1 MRVVP
6 SIENAIRHKRGM
18 TGRKRKRDTVKY
30 DVILYSCRSQTG
42 RARWMLQ
49 PQELVVARLLP
60 TIRARLA
67 RELLHTYKMKQVD
80 VARSMGITQ
89 AAVSHY
95 NTQSRGVDQE
105 MLRLFP
111 EIKPFVH
118 GLSEQIAHGMTLSDQ
133 IASGSEF
140 CSGRLLTP
148 RSRVLPKARGGT
160 APPCA

>member
-89 AAVSHY
+89 VAGSHY
-95 NTQSRGVDQE
+95 NTQSRGVDLE
-105 MLRLFP
+105 LVTPFP
-111 EIKPFVH
+111 EIKPFLH
-118 GLSEQIAHGMTLSDQ
+118 GLSDQ
-133 IASGSEF
+133 IVHGMS
-140 CSGRLLTP
+140 
-148 RSRVLPKARGGT
+148 
-160 APPCA
+160 

>member
-1 MRVVP
+1 MQTD
-6 SIENAIRHKRGM
+6 AIRECSRGGGKG
-18 TGRKRKRDTVKY
+18 TRLNTV
-30 DVILYSCRSQTG
+30 LYSIQSGPRRNQ
-42 RARWMLQ
+42 ARRMLQ

-111 EIKPFVH
+111 EIKPYVH
-118 GLSEQIAHGMTLSDQ
+118 ELSEQIARGMTLSDQ
-133 IASGSEF
+133 IASVNEF
-140 CSGRLLTP
+140 
-148 RSRVLPKARGGT
+148 
-160 APPCA
+160 

>member
-1 MRVVP
+1 MRFDTNRE
-6 SIENAIRHKRGM
+6 SSRRG
-18 TGRKRKRDTVKY
+18 TKRDTVKY
-30 DVILYSCRSQTG
+30 DVILYSLRSQTG

-95 NTQSRGVDQE
+95 NTQSRGVEQE
-105 MLRLFP
+105 MRHLVP
-111 EIKPFVH
+111 EIKPLVPEP
-118 GLSEQIAHGMTLSDQ
+118 SEQITQGMKDSVHIT
-133 IASGSEF
+133 
-140 CSGRLLTP
+140 
-148 RSRVLPKARGGT
+148 
-160 APPCA
+160 

>member
-1 MRVVP
+1 MRFDTNGG
-6 SIENAIRHKRGM
+6 IAE
-18 TGRKRKRDTVKY
+18 RKTKRDTVKY
-30 DVILYSCRSQTG
+30 DVILYSFRSQTG
-42 RARWMLQ
+42 RAHWMLQ

-111 EIKPFVH
+111 EIKPFVNE
-118 GLSEQIAHGMTLSDQ
+118 LADRLAQRLQDYRQNSRVD
-133 IASGSEF
+133 EF
-140 CSGRLLTP
+140 C
-148 RSRVLPKARGGT
+148 
-160 APPCA
+160 